1 MHEFLISV
9 VAFIVL
15 VGAMVIVHEF
25 GHFAVA
31 KLCGVR
37 VEAFSVGFGPRLFGI
52 KYGET
57 DYKVCLL
64 PLGGYVKMTGEN
76 PEQNLEI
83 PGSKPGTPVIP
94 QAADRA
100 ESANPEKRLPV
111 VGFNAQG
118 TFGLSAQSANSER
131 SHSAPGS
138 YESLADDPGAFTN
151 HPRWQRMLIGVAGP
165 VSNFIL
171 AFGLMLFY
179 FGVFNEVPKVEV
191 TEPTIEW
198 VAPDSAAAKA
208 GIQAGDIIRQFE
220 TIKDPDWD
228 AINRRSSVNQGQI
241 VPITVDRGGKLL
253 QLSVEV
259 TPPAARNQ
267 DFDLMDTGYY
277 PELVPGPIGVKEVEP
292 GYPAAQAGLRGG
304 DAIVAVDGHAFHA
317 VQTLLA
323 YMQKGGGKPLT
334 LTVVRNGVTLPPI
347 VAQPTKIDSAWKLG
361 FAPRPTSF
369 RHDPLPLNQA
379 LQKSTAFCIDN
390 STMIFDV
397 LGGIFTHKVAVSQ
410 LSGPVGIARMAG
422 DAAETKGWLPKFVL
436 AAGISLNLGILN
448 LMPFPILDGGL
459 IMLLII
465 ESVIRRDIN
474 IDVKE
479 RIYQAAFVVLLVFFA
494 FIIVSDVSKLPLFTH
509 LKP

>member
-1 MHEFLISV
+1 MHEFFVSI

-15 VGAMVIVHEF
+15 VGVMVVVHEF

-52 KYGET
+52 VYGET
-57 DYKVCLL
+57 DYKICLL

-83 PGSKPGTPVIP
+83 PGATPGTPVIQQAFEKSTGGHP
-94 QAADRA
+94 QKA
-100 ESANPEKRLPV
+100 
-111 VGFNAQG
+111 
-118 TFGLSAQSANSER
+118 LSPS
-131 SHSAPGS
+131 GS
-138 YESLADDPGAFTN
+138 YPSLADDPGAFTN

-165 VSNFIL
+165 VANFIL

-179 FGVFNEVPKVEV
+179 FGVFNEVAKYEV
-191 TEPTIEW
+191 KEPTIEW

-208 GIQAGDIIRQFE
+208 GIQPGDIIRQFE
-220 TIKDPDWD
+220 NIKDPDWD

-241 VPITVDRGGKLL
+241 VPITVDRGGKIL

-259 TPPAARNQ
+259 TAPARGQ

-277 PELVPGPIGVKEVEP
+277 PELVPGPIGVKEVEA
-292 GYPAAQAGLRGG
+292 GYPAAQAGLRAG
-304 DAIVAVDGHAFHA
+304 DAIVSVDGHAFHT

-334 LTVVRNGVTLPPI
+334 LTVVRNGLTLPPI

-361 FAPRPTSF
+361 FAPRQTPF

-379 LQKSTAFCIDN
+379 LQKSTTFCIDN

>member
-1 MHEFLISV
+1 MNRWSAGERVFAREDLTSMHEFLIAV

-15 VGAMVIVHEF
+15 VGVMVVVHEF

-37 VEAFSVGFGPRLFGI
+37 VEAFSVGFGPRLFGV

-64 PLGGYVKMTGEN
+64 PLGGYVKMTGET
-76 PEQNLEI
+76 PEQNLSL
-83 PGSKPGTPVIP
+83 PGSGSGTVPGTPVAY
-94 QAADRA
+94 QAAERVLGENSDK
-100 ESANPEKRLPV
+100 NLPTS
-111 VGFNAQG
+111 GN
-118 TFGLSAQSANSER
+118 
-131 SHSAPGS
+131 
-138 YESLADDPGAFTN
+138 YESLADDPGAFTS

-165 VSNFIL
+165 VANFIL

-179 FGVFNEVPKVEV
+179 FGVFNEVPKSEV
-191 TEPTIEW
+191 TTATIEW
-198 VAPDSAAAKA
+198 VAPGSAAATA
-208 GIQAGDIIRQFE
+208 GLQPGDTIRQFQSV
-220 TIKDPDWD
+220 TNPDWD
-228 AINRRSSVNQGQI
+228 AINRVSALNQGQI
-241 VPITVDRGGKLL
+241 LPLTVDRGSKTV
-253 QLSVEV
+253 QLSLHVP
-259 TPPAARNQ
+259 PPAKNQ
-267 DFDLMDTGYY
+267 DFDLLDAGYY
-277 PELVPGPIGVKEVEP
+277 PELVPGPIEVKEVEP
-292 GYPAAQAGLRGG
+292 GYPAAQAGLRDG
-304 DAIVAVDGHAFHA
+304 DAIQSVDGHEFHT
-317 VQTLLA
+317 VQALLA
-323 YMQKGGGKPLT
+323 YMQEGKGKPLA
-334 LTVVRNGVTLPPI
+334 LVVIRNGATLPPI
-347 VAQPTKIDSAWKLG
+347 VAHPTMIENSWKLG
-361 FAPRPTSF
+361 FAPRQIPF
-369 RHDPLPLNQA
+369 HHVPLPPDQA
-379 LQKSTAFCIDN
+379 FNKAKAFCVDN

-422 DAAETKGWLPKFVL
+422 EAAETRGWLPKFGL

-459 IMLLII
+459 IMLLLI

-494 FIIVSDVSKLPLFTH
+494 FIIVNDVTKLPLFTH

>member
-15 VGAMVIVHEF
+15 VGVMVVVHEF

-52 KYGET
+52 KCGET

-83 PGSKPGTPVIP
+83 PGSTPGTPVVQ
-94 QAADRA
+94 QAF
-100 ESANPEKRLPV
+100 EGTPECFYP
-111 VGFNAQG
+111 
-118 TFGLSAQSANSER
+118 
-131 SHSAPGS
+131 
-138 YESLADDPGAFTN
+138 SLADDPGAFTN

-198 VAPDSAAAKA
+198 VAPDSSAAKA
-208 GIQAGDIIRQFE
+208 GIQPGDIIRQFE
-220 TIKDPDWD
+220 TIKNPDWD

-334 LTVVRNGVTLPPI
+334 LTVVRDGVTLPPI
-347 VAQPTKIDSAWKLG
+347 VAQPTKIDSSWKLG

-474 IDVKE
+474 INVKE